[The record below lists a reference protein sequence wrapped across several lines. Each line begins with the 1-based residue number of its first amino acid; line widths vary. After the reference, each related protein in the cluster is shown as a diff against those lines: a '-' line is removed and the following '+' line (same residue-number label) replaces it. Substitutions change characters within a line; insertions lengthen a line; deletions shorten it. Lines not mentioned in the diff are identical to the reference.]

1 MVYLV
6 PFSAQEAPSQGCGQ
20 TAGSE
25 SRSALTG
32 GRADV
37 HDPLR
42 GLVVPRSQP
51 CEGSPHTNPLAQ
63 RAMSACPLRS
73 AAASLRKGIARRQP
87 CEGSPHTNPLA
98 RRAMSACP
106 LRSGADSLRKGIARS
121 PSEGSPHTNPLAQR
135 AMSARPMRSVSQ
147 PSQGDRKAQPCEGSP
162 HTNPLARRAMSACP
176 LRSVG
181 RQPSQGGS
189 QRPTFRRLAAYES
202 WRSGRCRP
210 VRCARCSQ
218 PSRDRKAQP
227 AKLAAYESTGAAAMS
242 ACPMRSAAASLRKGI
257 ARTLNLAKARRIRI
271 HWRSGRCRL
280 VQCAPLQPA
289 FARGSQGANLAS
301 AAHAPR
307 RGLGARAV
315 VPNVAWFLTIEI
327 TKMLPMCA

>member
-121 PSEGSPHTNPLAQR
+121 QPSEGSPHTNPLAQR
-135 AMSARPMRSVSQ
+135 AMSARPMRSAAASL
-147 PSQGDRKAQPCEGSP
+147 RKGIARRQPCEGSP
-162 HTNPLARRAMSACP
+162 HTNPLAQRAMSA
-176 LRSVG
+176 R
-181 RQPSQGGS
+181 
-189 QRPTFRRLAAYES
+189 
-202 WRSGRCRP
+202 
-210 VRCARCSQ
+210 
-218 PSRDRKAQP
+218 
-227 AKLAAYESTGAAAMS
+227 
-242 ACPMRSAAASLRKGI
+242 PMRSAAASLRKGI
-257 ARTLNLAKARRIRI
+257 ARRQPCIGCTCTPARVGCKSSSSKCGLVFDHRD
-271 HWRSGRCRL
+271 HKDAANVRL
-280 VQCAPLQPA
+280 ILPFLCVHPPPA
-289 FARGSQGANLAS
+289 CVLCVLCG
-301 AAHAPR
+301 
-307 RGLGARAV
+307 
-315 VPNVAWFLTIEI
+315 
-327 TKMLPMCA
+327 